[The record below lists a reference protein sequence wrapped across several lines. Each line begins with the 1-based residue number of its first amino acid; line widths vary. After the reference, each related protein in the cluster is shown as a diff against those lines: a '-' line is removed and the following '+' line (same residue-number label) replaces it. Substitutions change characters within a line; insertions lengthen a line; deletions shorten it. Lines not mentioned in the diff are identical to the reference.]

1 MEYKVEYFDE
11 EFFEGRTGA
20 KGGDRIRVPGGLGI
34 VRGVVDVLATAFH
47 GKTFLD
53 VGCGVGW
60 FVKYLQERGEAACGV
75 ELSQYAV
82 DRAITHGVIQGDMR
96 DLSFIATKYDVVF
109 SWNVMA
115 YLVKEDIPKT
125 IESLNALSKSHVVL
139 GIVTTEGLEQ
149 RPHGKPGRL
158 TMKPWR
164 WWMDKFEACGMSQ
177 DKELAE
183 KINRHGGSDWN
194 VFCLKKK

>member
-60 FVKYLQERGEAACGV
+60 FVKYLQERGEDACGV

-109 SWNVMA
+109 SWSVMA

>member
-1 MEYKVEYFDE
+1 MKYDAKYFDE
-11 EFFEGRTGA
+11 EFFEGRTGE

-34 VRGVVDVLATAFH
+34 VRGVIDVLGAAFH

-60 FVKYLQERGEAACGV
+60 FVKYLHERGEDACGV

-82 DRAITHGVIQGDMR
+82 DRAVTHNVIQGDMR
-96 DLSFIATKYDVVF
+96 DLSFIDTKYDVVF
-109 SWNVMA
+109 AWNVMA
-115 YLVKEDIPKT
+115 YLVQKDINRT
-125 IESLNALSKSHVVL
+125 IESLNALSNEYVVF
-139 GIVTTEGLEQ
+139 GIVTTEGLER

-158 TMKPWR
+158 TMKPWQ
-164 WWMDKFEACGMSQ
+164 WWMDKFEKCGMFQ